1 MRPRHRARVLSLGVL
16 VALLFGAGA
25 SAQDSANAALGR
37 GYDLEQKGQ
46 WSAAADSYRQA
57 LRTGRPEA
65 AVLGLERVYTEMGRV
80 DSLVPVLD
88 SAIAAWPRDPILR
101 SAQLRVYRA
110 LLRPADVRAS
120 FERWVKDVPHDAT
133 PYREYAQL
141 LLEEGKAA
149 AADTVLDRAERALG
163 SGRALVLETAQLRA
177 TLGLWEP
184 SARAWR
190 AALDTAG
197 DIAAAAAYSLRPTP
211 DSIRPAVRAVL
222 LAPPVSLGSRRA
234 MADLELA
241 WGSARAGW
249 AALADLRPDSGAV
262 EEWEQFAEA
271 AEAAGEWL
279 VARDAFVA
287 VLTTRPGSSAH
298 AADLAARAASAA
310 MHGGDAMS
318 ALALTDRAAKVMD
331 SALVARTVL
340 PVRVQAL
347 ASLGR
352 SADAERA
359 ARAYGHWLDASGR
372 ATLTREIAWGYVR
385 AGDIARARAA
395 VGSSPVADDEELGGW
410 LALYAGDLK
419 GARTALRQ
427 ASAPSAD
434 LVTALAF
441 LARTG
446 ADSAPAAGRA
456 FVMLAR
462 GDTSG
467 AAKAFV
473 EASDLVHDAAP
484 LLLAIAARLHGAR
497 HEDAAA
503 VPIWRTV
510 VERYA
515 DAPEAAEADLE
526 WGRALKRGR
535 DMTGATARWEHLIL
549 TYPESALVPQARREL
564 ETARAAASQ
573 TS

>member
-1 MRPRHRARVLSLGVL
+1 MLRRHSLKTALAVFAVL
-16 VALLFGAGA
+16 VPGARA
-25 SAQDSANAALGR
+25 SAQDTANAVLGR
-37 GYDLEQKGQ
+37 AYDLEQKGQ
-46 WSAAADSYRQA
+46 WAAAVESYQRA
-57 LRTGRPEA
+57 LHSGRPEA
-65 AVLGLERVYTEMGRV
+65 AVLGLERVYAEMGHS
-80 DSLVPVLD
+80 DAMVPILD
-88 SAIAAWPRDPILR
+88 SAIVAWPRDPILR

-110 LLRPADVRAS
+110 LLRPGDERLA
-120 FERWVKDVPHDAT
+120 FERWVRDAPRDAT

-141 LLEEGKAA
+141 LLEEGRAS
-149 AADTVLDRAERALG
+149 AADSVLDRAERALG
-163 SGRALVLETAQLRA
+163 SGRELILETAQLRA

-184 SARAWR
+184 AARAWR

-211 DSIRPAVRAVL
+211 DSLRPTVRAVL

-234 MADLELA
+234 MADLELS

-262 EEWEQFAEA
+262 MEWEQYGEA
-271 AEAAGEWL
+271 AVGAGEWL
-279 VARDAFVA
+279 VARDAFRS
-287 VLTTRPGSSAH
+287 VLTARPGSPAH

-310 MHGGDAMS
+310 MHGGDAVS
-318 ALALTDRAAKVMD
+318 ALALADRAGTGMD
-331 SALVARTVL
+331 SALVARTIL

-347 ASLGR
+347 AALGR
-352 SADAERA
+352 SADAEHA
-359 ARAYGHWLDASGR
+359 ARAYGHWLDESGR

-395 VGSSPVADDEELGGW
+395 VSASALADDEELGGW

-419 GARTALRQ
+419 AARVALRR
-427 ASAPSAD
+427 AAAPSAD

-441 LARTG
+441 LARTR
-446 ADSAPAAGRA
+446 ADSAPVAGRA
-456 FVMLAR
+456 FVQLAR
-462 GDTSG
+462 GDTV
-467 AAKAFV
+467 AAARTFV
-473 EASDLVHDAAP
+473 EASDVVRDAAP
-484 LLLAIAARLHGAR
+484 LLLATAARLHEAR

-503 VPIWRTV
+503 VPLWRTV

-535 DMTGATARWEHLIL
+535 DVSGATARWEHLIL

-564 ETARAAASQ
+564 ESARQSTPT